1 MPWRCRFSAP
11 LTVYAGVTQ
20 HKARSGSVS
29 AVELEYRNRT
39 PFPPRGTN
47 VGGGP
52 VTHDEGDEDMAHDR
66 HPAATSVG
74 PDLFRL
80 DGRTAIITGGAGAL
94 GSAIARGFIA
104 ADARVAIA
112 DRDAAGVEATVSRL
126 ALAGGEALALPV
138 DVTNEAAVEQQ
149 IGATLDRWGRLD
161 ILINAAGFGSRGA
174 AVDYDRERFQAI
186 FEVNVTGMFLCCRI
200 AGRAM
205 IEAGSGAIVNIAS
218 IAGLIG
224 YSGNPAYIASKGAV
238 VQLTRAL
245 AVEWATTGVRVNAIA
260 PGVIQAPGVAA
271 QVAREPAFYDAFRA
285 KHPMDRFGTPEEI
298 VGPTIFLCAPAASF
312 VTGHI
317 LAVDGGYV
325 AQ

>member
-1 MPWRCRFSAP
+1 M
-11 LTVYAGVTQ
+11 TQ
-20 HKARSGSVS
+20 ERQ
-29 AVELEYRNRT
+29 
-39 PFPPRGTN
+39 
-47 VGGGP
+47 
-52 VTHDEGDEDMAHDR
+52 
-66 HPAATSVG
+66 AAERSVG

-104 ADARVAIA
+104 AGARVAIA
-112 DRDAAGVEATVSRL
+112 DRHAAGAEAVASQLTR
-126 ALAGGEALALPV
+126 AGGEALALPL
-138 DVTNEAAVEQQ
+138 DVADEAAVETQ
-149 IGATLDRWGRLD
+149 IGSALDRWGRLD

-174 AVDYDRERFQAI
+174 AIDYERERFQGI
-186 FEVNVTGMFLCCRI
+186 FDVNVTGMFLCCRI
-200 AGRAM
+200 AARAM
-205 IEAGSGAIVNIAS
+205 IAAGSGAIVNIAS
-218 IAGLIG
+218 IAGLVG
-224 YSGNPAYIASKGAV
+224 YPGNPAYIASKGAV

-285 KHPMDRFGTPEEI
+285 RHPMGRFGYPEEI